1 MDSRSPRGMLSSC
14 SASRT
19 CSVQLAACAKPEGM
33 NHIVAAKAVAKRCD
47 LLMRGR
53 LSGACIVYFPP
64 VSHQLARWHRAH
76 ARIYSPIADTGT
88 ATASWLEFRVLH
100 AAPTMVFSEIRAYV
114 NQYVT

>member
-1 MDSRSPRGMLSSC
+1 
-14 SASRT
+14 
-19 CSVQLAACAKPEGM
+19 M
-33 NHIVAAKAVAKRCD
+33 NHIAAAKAVAKRCD

-88 ATASWLEFRVLH
+88 ATASWLEFQVPH
-100 AAPTMVFSEIRAYV
+100 AAPTKVFPEIPLYV